1 MSNFWRFLDLPLI
14 CCEIKLDL
22 KWTKDCVI
30 SEIWKTNTN
39 SVVHQVETATTS
51 ATFQINNVKLYVS
64 AVTLSLN
71 DNIRFLENIKQGFKR
86 TISWNKYRSEIVT
99 KQKNSN
105 LDYPT
110 DPTFRNINR
119 LFLLSFNNGDDD
131 PKKYSFDQYYMPLVE
146 IKDFN
151 ELIDNKS
158 FLD

>member
-1 MSNFWRFLDLPLI
+1 ML
-14 CCEIKLDL
+14 
-22 KWTKDCVI
+22 
-30 SEIWKTNTN
+30 
-39 SVVHQVETATTS
+39 QVETATTS

-71 DNIRFLENIKQGFKR
+71 DNIRFLENIKQVFKR

>member
-1 MSNFWRFLDLPLI
+1 M
-14 CCEIKLDL
+14 
-22 KWTKDCVI
+22 
-30 SEIWKTNTN
+30 
-39 SVVHQVETATTS
+39 HQVETATTS

-105 LDYPT
+105 LDYPI